1 MRKLIEGT
9 LVTLN
14 GVVTNQGK
22 WSTGYFDAEAKAE
35 SIEALKECDL
45 LLLGRVTYEQ
55 FALRWSQIRDDP
67 YFSTVNEMRKVVL
80 SNTLST
86 ATWNAEVL
94 PGDAAEQIRALKKQP
109 GKAILKYGVTSLDRA
124 LIANQLID
132 EFRFWIYP
140 VVAEGT
146 QLFDGIDTSHMQLEL
161 ISTRRYASGV
171 VQVNY
176 RPRWLSSERPSLDS
190 ASRVRTRRT

>member
-1 MRKLIEGT
+1 MLSRILVAVDGSENSERAFNTAIEMAKKLEVPLLIVNVLEDFGDAAKVWKKHDSVVKEIE
-9 LVTLN
+9 
-14 GVVTNQGK
+14 K
-22 WSTGYFDAEAKAE
+22 EHDAFLKKYKQIAE
-35 SIEALKECDL
+35 KKLHSAAVETI
-45 LLLGRVTYEQ
+45 G
-55 FALRWSQIRDDP
+55 
-67 YFSTVNEMRKVVL
+67 
-80 SNTLST
+80 
-86 ATWNAEVL
+86 AE
-94 PGDAAEQIRALKKQP
+94 GDAAEQIRALKQQP
-109 GKAILKYGVTSLDRA
+109 GKAILKYGVTSLDQA

-161 ISTRRYASGV
+161 ISTRQYASGV

-176 RPRWLSSERPSLDS
+176 RPRWLSSERLSLDS

>member
-1 MRKLIEGT
+1 MLSRILVAVDGSENSERAFNTAIEMAKKLEVPLLIVNVLEDFGDAAKVWKKHDSVVKEIE
-9 LVTLN
+9 
-14 GVVTNQGK
+14 K
-22 WSTGYFDAEAKAE
+22 EHDAFLKKYKQIAE
-35 SIEALKECDL
+35 KKLHSAAVETI
-45 LLLGRVTYEQ
+45 G
-55 FALRWSQIRDDP
+55 
-67 YFSTVNEMRKVVL
+67 
-80 SNTLST
+80 
-86 ATWNAEVL
+86 AE
-94 PGDAAEQIRALKKQP
+94 GDAAEQIRALKQQP
-109 GKAILKYGVTSLDRA
+109 GKAILKYGVTSLDQA

-176 RPRWLSSERPSLDS
+176 RPRWLSSERLSLDS

>member
-1 MRKLIEGT
+1 MLSRILVAVDGSENSERAFNTAIEMAKKLEVPLLIVNVLEDFGDAAKVWKKHDSVVKEIE
-9 LVTLN
+9 
-14 GVVTNQGK
+14 K
-22 WSTGYFDAEAKAE
+22 EHDAFLKKYKQIAE
-35 SIEALKECDL
+35 KKLHSAAVETI
-45 LLLGRVTYEQ
+45 G
-55 FALRWSQIRDDP
+55 
-67 YFSTVNEMRKVVL
+67 
-80 SNTLST
+80 
-86 ATWNAEVL
+86 AE
-94 PGDAAEQIRALKKQP
+94 GDAAEQIRALKQQP
-109 GKAILKYGVTSLDRA
+109 GKAILKYGVTSLDQA

-161 ISTRRYASGV
+161 ISARRYASGV

-176 RPRWLSSERPSLDS
+176 RPRWLSSERPGLDS